1 MSGIV
6 FLKIEKTGVT
16 RVIPIVDNAEG
27 ESSRLV
33 GEGEVY
39 LMAVAIMLAE
49 GNVTPCGE
57 GESFPSDGKLRLYGD
72 MSQTKS
78 TPDVAAHEVR
88 LQTALHFILCLHGAE
103 DAEHKDSQYKCCSHV
118 CKDNVFLL

>member
-1 MSGIV
+1 MSSIV

-39 LMAVAIMLAE
+39 LMAVALMLTE
-49 GNVTPCGE
+49 GDVTPCGE

-72 MSQTKS
+72 MPQTKLLTKSACRLPS
-78 TPDVAAHEVR
+78 TLSCACTGV
-88 LQTALHFILCLHGAE
+88 TAQSVSRIMTNCLILMIKIGY
-103 DAEHKDSQYKCCSHV
+103 SY
-118 CKDNVFLL
+118 